1 MKRNF
6 IILFFGF
13 SCFFALNCKSVNQ
26 VNTTANAN
34 ENAFVNMTPTANE
47 NVAAVAA
54 QKLPEEV
61 PNFSDAGEAVA
72 AGDKYLDAVETE
84 NAINAY
90 RQAVKLDPDF
100 ADAFFKLGIAY
111 SLREKEQGDSQQTI
125 EEPTPAKKGK
135 KEVAPPLSDAA
146 KAFENAA
153 KVYEKLLKKN
163 PKDEQ
168 AQFNLG
174 RAYNKLNKDKEA
186 EKALRQAVKL
196 KPDDVE
202 YQTEF
207 GSILIKLAQYDEAV
221 TVLNKAVKLD
231 DTNLKTQELLEKANA
246 GKKRINFGIKPK
258 LPQQQQQQQQLLP
271 EEISRPKPEKA
282 RPKPMP
288 SKPTEQPTPKVEPTN

>member
-6 IILFFGF
+6 IILFFGL
-13 SCFFALNCKSVNQ
+13 SCCFVLNCKSVNQ
-26 VNTTANAN
+26 ASTTANAN
-34 ENAFVNMTPTANE
+34 ENAIVNTTPAVNE
-47 NVAAVAA
+47 NVADTTE
-54 QKLPEEV
+54 KLPEEV
-61 PNFSDAGEAVA
+61 PNFSDADEAVT

-84 NAINAY
+84 NAIDAY
-90 RQAVKLDPDF
+90 RQAVKLNPDF
-100 ADAFFKLGIAY
+100 ADAYFKLGIAY

-135 KEVAPPLSDAA
+135 KDVLALSDAD

-153 KVYEKLLKKN
+153 KVYEKILKKN

-196 KPDDVE
+196 KPDDAE
-202 YQTEF
+202 YQTEL

-258 LPQQQQQQQQLLP
+258 LPQQQQQLP
-271 EEISRPKPEKA
+271 EVISKPKPEKA
-282 RPKPMP
+282 RPKQPMP
-288 SKPTEQPTPKVEPTN
+288 NKPVGQPTPKVEPTK